1 MKGRIEN
8 RIKRKR
14 EELGYRQSDLAF
26 LLDHKNISHISRY
39 ERGLVFPDSE
49 NLLKLCYALKAL
61 PEWLYPKITREW
73 REEVIKKEEILRSN
87 LAGER

>member
-39 ERGLVFPDSE
+39 ERGLTFPNPE
-49 NLLKLCYALKAL
+49 NLLKLCYALKAV
-61 PEWLYPKITREW
+61 PEWLYPEITKKW
-73 REEVIKKEEILRSN
+73 REEVRKKEEILKSN
-87 LAGER
+87 SPHKE